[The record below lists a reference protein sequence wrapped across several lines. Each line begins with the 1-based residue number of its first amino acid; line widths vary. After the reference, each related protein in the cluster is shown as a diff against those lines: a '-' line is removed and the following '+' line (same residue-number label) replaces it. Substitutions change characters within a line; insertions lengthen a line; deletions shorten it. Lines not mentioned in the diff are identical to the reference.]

1 MEENFDPTPEM
12 PPVTSEVSSDDRL
25 WGALSYFT
33 LIAII
38 MLLMDDKRARPF
50 IKFHAVQAIAFAVV
64 LAVLSIILGWIP
76 FLGCIVPFFWL
87 ILLWPAIGAYQGKYV
102 ELPVITNFIRKQ
114 GWV

>member
-1 MEENFDPTPEM
+1 MAENIEPTPEFSAE
-12 PPVTSEVSSDDRL
+12 PGEITSDDRL

-33 LIAII
+33 IIAII

-64 LAVLSIILGWIP
+64 LAILSIIIGWIP
-76 FLGCIVPFFWL
+76 FVGCIVPFFWL

-102 ELPVITNFIRKQ
+102 EVPVVTNFIRGQ